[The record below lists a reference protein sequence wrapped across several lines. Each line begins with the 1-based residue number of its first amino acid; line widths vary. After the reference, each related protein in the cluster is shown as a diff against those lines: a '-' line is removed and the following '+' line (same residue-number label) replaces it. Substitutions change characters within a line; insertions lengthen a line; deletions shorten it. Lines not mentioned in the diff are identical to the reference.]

1 MIKGVSKRG
10 KACLEDLL
18 PTELRCLRGA
28 LAPLFNNPSPS
39 LYQEGKLEGALAPSE
54 TIVPLPLVKGK
65 GIQGIGLLNKNLMG
79 VR

>member
-10 KACLEDLL
+10 TACLEDLL

-28 LAPLFNNPSPS
+28 LAPLFNNSSPS
-39 LYQEGKLEGALAPSE
+39 LYQKGKLEGALAPSE

>member
-1 MIKGVSKRG
+1 VSKRG
-10 KACLEDLL
+10 EACLEDLL
-18 PTELRCLRGA
+18 PIELRCLR
-28 LAPLFNNPSPS
+28 
-39 LYQEGKLEGALAPSE
+39 GALAPSE